1 MKELEARQQG
11 IVLIDIRVPNMDQP
25 VAGKARL
32 GLLKEVFVADEIH
45 LDPRLFPQATLF
57 EQRPVRGASHDMP
70 PSLRFADHLQGD
82 RAGRVTEFHRP
93 VDIETHK
100 CHRIR
105 TVP

>member
-11 IVLIDIRVPNMDQP
+11 IVLINIRVSNMDQS

-45 LDPRLFPQATLF
+45 LDPRLFPQATLL
-57 EQRPVRGASHDMP
+57 EQRPVRGASHYMS

-82 RAGRVTEFHRP
+82 RAGRVAKFHRP
-93 VDIETHK
+93 IDIEAH
-100 CHRIR
+100 
-105 TVP
+105 